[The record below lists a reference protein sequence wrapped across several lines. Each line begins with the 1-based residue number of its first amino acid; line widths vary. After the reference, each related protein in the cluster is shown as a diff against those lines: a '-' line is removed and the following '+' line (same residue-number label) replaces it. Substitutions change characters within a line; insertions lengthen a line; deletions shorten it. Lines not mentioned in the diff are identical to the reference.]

1 LYRPMTEL
9 EKIFGDKYT
18 FQDGPTK
25 AFNLLLGGKVY
36 EYKTEDLLRKF
47 NKLSDDEA
55 RGIKYQI
62 NQIRREMEEYPEK
75 AYKKDKDLKT
85 MIDLYIKVKKQAG
98 LQKQAAAKLIER
110 E

>member
-1 LYRPMTEL
+1 LYRPFNEI

-18 FQDGPTK
+18 FQDGTTK

-47 NKLSDDEA
+47 NRLSDEEA

-62 NQIRREMEEYPEK
+62 NQIRREMEEYPDK
-75 AYKKDKDLKT
+75 AHKKDKDLKT
-85 MIDLYIKVKKQAG
+85 LMEV
-98 LQKQAAAKLIER
+98 
-110 E
+110 